1 MENFD
6 IFVTGIAAVVAAVVV
21 FVGSIWLLLT
31 MVLGAR
37 LAYFVTASLTLGFV
51 LIMAVVWSI
60 GTPLGPVGQLPG
72 FDPVAI
78 AASPDQLDFQDGASY
93 PEDPWRPVD
102 TEDEA
107 DTTKAGEL
115 GNAAAD
121 YLAQAIERGEIT
133 NFSDPGVAT
142 ADTES
147 VRFLERGS
155 TLYGAI
161 TFEPGEA
168 TDPTTGET
176 LEDQP
181 NEGQVVVVMA
191 FDPGNPNSTARQI
204 AGGTLL
210 LLVLHLWGLSRME
223 RRARQPATP

>member
-1 MENFD
+1 VENFD
-6 IFVTGIAAVVAAVVV
+6 IFVTGIAATVAAVVV
-21 FVGSIWLLLT
+21 FVGSVWLLLT

-60 GTPLGPVGQLPG
+60 GTPLGPVGKLPE

-78 AASPDQLDFQDGASY
+78 ATTPSELDFQDGAAY
-93 PEDPWRPVD
+93 PDAPWRPVD
-102 TEDEA
+102 PDNEA
-107 DTTKAGEL
+107 DTAKAGEL
-115 GNAAAD
+115 SNAAAD
-121 YLAQAIERGEIT
+121 YLAEAIDRGEIT
-133 NFSDPGVAT
+133 NFTDARLAS

-147 VRFLERGS
+147 VRFLERKG
-155 TLYGAI
+155 TTYGAI
-161 TFEPGEA
+161 TFGPGEA
-168 TDPTTGET
+168 TDPITGEV
-176 LEDQP
+176 LADQP
-181 NEGQVVVVMA
+181 NEGQVVVVMS

-223 RRARQPATP
+223 RRARRPATP